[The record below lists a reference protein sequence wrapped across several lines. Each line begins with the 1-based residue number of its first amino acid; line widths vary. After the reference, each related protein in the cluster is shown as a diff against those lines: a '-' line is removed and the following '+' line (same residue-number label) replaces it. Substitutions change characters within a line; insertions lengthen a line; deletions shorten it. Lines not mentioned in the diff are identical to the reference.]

1 MTHYD
6 VLQVPPDASLVDIKK
21 AYRRLALQWHPDRN
35 SGTQESIAKF
45 QEIGEAYSVLSV
57 SNNRAAYDYDLRC
70 GSQPPNVPQ
79 PQPQRRPSSSRPFVD
94 SRCQYAHPPRK
105 SRSRSPQVRT
115 FDAFAQFDNLFRN
128 DAFFHE
134 AFKDMDDEFARRFSK
149 QGQRGPTKRKE
160 GWFGWLM
167 RQCGIELNMTTIV
180 SNGNGVTKSTYTSKR
195 DSYEDKIT
203 KIYVDQ
209 QGRKIMKRSIEIDG
223 NRIDDTYIDK
233 KLVSRKVNGI
243 SEPVEKIID
252 HQANVPL

>member
-6 VLQVPPDASLVDIKK
+6 ILQVPPDASLVDIKK
-21 AYRRLALQWHPDRN
+21 AYRKLALQWHPDRN
-35 SGTQESIAKF
+35 NGTQESIAKF
-45 QEIGEAYSVLSV
+45 QEIGEAYSVLSD
-57 SNNRAAYDYDLRC
+57 SNKRAAYDYDLRC
-70 GSQPPNVPQ
+70 GSQPPNV

-94 SRCQYAHPPRK
+94 SRCQYAHPPRMSR
-105 SRSRSPQVRT
+105 SRSRSPQVRQ
-115 FDAFAQFDNLFRN
+115 FDPFAQFDNLFRN

-149 QGQRGPTKRKE
+149 QGQRGHTKRKE

-180 SNGNGVTKSTYTSKR
+180 SNGNGVTKSTYSSKR

-243 SEPVEKIID
+243 SEPVEKIIN